1 MSSGSSEDPLLRK
14 TGRSSESR
22 RFGHVQPGLG
32 QIQHRE
38 REVSGKGLLQ
48 LAVVVAKVVLQRWLL
63 RRWCCSCGFCNG
75 GVAAMDVVEGGSTNT
90 RGKKELIED

>member
-1 MSSGSSEDPLLRK
+1 MMLPHSIMSSGSSEDPLLRK

-48 LAVVVAKVVLQRWLL
+48 LAVVVAKVVLQLWFLQ
-63 RRWCCSCGFCNG
+63 WGCCSYGCCGG
-75 GVAAMDVVEGGSTNT
+75 W
-90 RGKKELIED
+90 